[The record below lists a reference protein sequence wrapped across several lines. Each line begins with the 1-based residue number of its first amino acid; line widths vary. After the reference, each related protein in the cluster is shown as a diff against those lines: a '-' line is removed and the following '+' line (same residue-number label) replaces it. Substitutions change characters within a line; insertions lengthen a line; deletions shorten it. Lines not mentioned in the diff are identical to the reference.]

1 MEETMV
7 EISLP
12 RSDGSPERYRMG
24 AATSYPRSAPINGV
38 RAVYAAA
45 HVVADPLKLNDPW
58 RVPAIDWDATL
69 AFRHHLWRLGFKIAE
84 AMDTS
89 QRGMGLDWP
98 TAAELI
104 ARALADAKVTPGADL
119 ACRRRH
125 RPACRS

>member
-1 MEETMV
+1 MV

-58 RVPAIDWDATL
+58 RVSAIDWDATL
-69 AFRHHLWRLGFKIAE
+69 AFRHHLWRLGFKMASISFCISSISFTAFAAHLRNCIASE
-84 AMDTS
+84 HTVPLVNHSAIPWLTS
-89 QRGMGLDWP
+89 F
-98 TAAELI
+98 E
-104 ARALADAKVTPGADL
+104 
-119 ACRRRH
+119 
-125 RPACRS
+125 PA